1 MFLQFGD
8 GLAQLLHTLKA
19 QPALPEWRVLANG
32 RTRPRDL
39 AVHNEEEEAPVTEQK
54 HIIDPERLGLWT
66 AVSFTVALLALV
78 VALTGLF
85 RVSDLGYVTQVEA
98 LLLHKQMT
106 ETKTCAPSAADAP
119 SPSNAPAIA
128 AP

>member
-1 MFLQFGD
+1 M
-8 GLAQLLHTLKA
+8 
-19 QPALPEWRVLANG
+19 
-32 RTRPRDL
+32 
-39 AVHNEEEEAPVTEQK
+39 TEQK

-85 RVSDLGYVTQVEA
+85 RVSDLGYVTQIEA
-98 LLLHKQMT
+98 LMLHKQMT
-106 ETKTCAPSAADAP
+106 ESKACAPAAVDAP
-119 SPSNAPAIA
+119 TPLNAPAIA